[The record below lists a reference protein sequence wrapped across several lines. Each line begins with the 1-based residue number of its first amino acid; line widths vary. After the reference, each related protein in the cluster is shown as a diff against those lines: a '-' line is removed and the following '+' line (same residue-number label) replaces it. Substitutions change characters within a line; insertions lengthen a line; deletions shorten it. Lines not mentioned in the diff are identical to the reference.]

1 VVATNAEVRI
11 AVILIVA
18 ILIVGIRNVVILNAV
33 VDLTSVAVTNA
44 AVRIAV
50 IPIAA
55 IPNGATQDA
64 TGDFPNEGVRV
75 AVLSAVQDVARVVV
89 IQNAAARF
97 AAARC
102 VQVAVFQCVV
112 DLDALVVLQNA
123 AVLPNGAA
131 KILPNGARV
140 DVLVDRLAPAVV
152 HAVQHVAEAAVAQA
166 PVLTYLRVAL
176 SVVLAYCPRRERCVA
191 RVHFRPHYAGS
202 HLPFDSDVRSDRDV
216 HRAVDPLTRAVQ
228 DDSLRLLAAFR
239 FAEFPPCLPAVKIQV
254 SALVHGRYECVLD
267 PHRAPVLD
275 GVPLRQLVD
284 WEYLDAAFEP
294 GDLSCRRHAR
304 GPKECSRQFHQY
316 GQVQLQLPDRG
327 RLHCAQLSPR
337 PDVHDDRDY
346 RSRRAADA

>member
-18 ILIVGIRNVVILNAV
+18 ILIVGIRNVV

-44 AVRIAV
+44 EVRSVV
-50 IPIAA
+50 IQNAA
-55 IPNGATQDA
+55 IRSAVTQDA

-75 AVLSAVQDVARVVV
+75 VVPSAVQDVARVVV

-102 VQVAVFQCVV
+102 VQGAVFQCVV

-123 AVLPNGAA
+123 AVLPNAAA
-131 KILPNGARV
+131 KILPNGDRD

-176 SVVLAYCPRRERCVA
+176 SVVRAYCPRRERCVA
-191 RVHFRPHYAGS
+191 RVHSHPHYAGS
-202 HLPFDSDVRSDRDV
+202 HLLFDSDVRSDRDV
-216 HRAVDPLTRAVQ
+216 HRAVDPLTRAFQ
-228 DDSLRLLAAFR
+228 DDLLRLLAAFR

-254 SALVHGRYECVLD
+254 SVLVHGRYECVLD

-294 GDLSCRRHAR
+294 GDLSCRRHAHR
-304 GPKECSRQFHQY
+304 PKECSRQFHQY

-337 PDVHDDRDY
+337 PDARDARDC
-346 RSRRAADA
+346 RSLRAVDA